1 MANPVSIV
9 KKLSLRMCFFWF
21 QESID
26 VGFFIL
32 ADTHPD
38 NLNKSLGSSIRHSPT
53 STTPSSIRLVTPT
66 TGKSSPPTA
75 LQFQFLDKSST
86 PTTNGGF
93 SASKT
98 YILNPQQNSSTGTS
112 SPSLV
117 TLIPPG
123 TTSPKIQTLISAT
136 NDLSNSLDQNNSKQS
151 AFLSKN
157 RLTFV
162 QPLIT
167 NSSSSSVTNSVTPK
181 LVIQQN
187 STSNIWSQ
195 QPKAK
200 IRNKKH
206 FIFHFQFIIL
216 L

>member
-1 MANPVSIV
+1 
-9 KKLSLRMCFFWF
+9 
-21 QESID
+21 
-26 VGFFIL
+26 
-32 ADTHPD
+32 
-38 NLNKSLGSSIRHSPT
+38 
-53 STTPSSIRLVTPT
+53 
-66 TGKSSPPTA
+66 
-75 LQFQFLDKSST
+75 
-86 PTTNGGF
+86 
-93 SASKT
+93 
-98 YILNPQQNSSTGTS
+98 
-112 SPSLV
+112 V